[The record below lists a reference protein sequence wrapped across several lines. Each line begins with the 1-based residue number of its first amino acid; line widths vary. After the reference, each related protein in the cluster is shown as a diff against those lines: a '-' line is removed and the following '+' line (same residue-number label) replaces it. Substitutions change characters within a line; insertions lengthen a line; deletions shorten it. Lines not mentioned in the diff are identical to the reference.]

1 MARAPLKDVT
11 LNTLIA
17 DNVSKIAASVK
28 EPDVKEI
35 QEEVKAP
42 SGDPDTEEATG
53 EEIKSP
59 SDDEAEEAEEA
70 DEADEAAKA
79 AAEEGADGP
88 PKTPQV
94 SVEPEAVW
102 LKACGSYPI
111 TDSTDFNARYP
122 VGLAVRVYRV
132 TEFMKCQIA
141 AKLVVVVPAP
151 E

>member
-28 EPDVKEI
+28 EPDVQEI
-35 QEEVKAP
+35 QEEEVKAP
-42 SGDPDTEEATG
+42 SGEPNTEEATG
-53 EEIKSP
+53 EETTAP
-59 SDDEAEEAEEA
+59 SDDEA
-70 DEADEAAKA
+70 DEADEAA
-79 AAEEGADGP
+79 EEGADGP
-88 PKTPQV
+88 SKTPQV
-94 SVEPEAVW
+94 SVEPEAIW